1 MWVLVGLGNPGKK
14 YAKSRHNVGF
24 VLIQR
29 LADKNNVK
37 LKKRR
42 YSAKA
47 AQAEMANGPALLVK
61 PWTYMN
67 RSGVAVKGIIERTGV
82 NMDRLL
88 VVYDDLDIPLGEI
101 RIRKAGGP
109 GTHKGMASIIQEIES
124 TEFPRIRIGIGPLPP
139 GVDATDYVLDGF
151 QKEENPTLEG
161 CLTTAEEAVDLI
173 MMSGIDDAMNRFNRR
188 AAPIQRKPD
197 PPQHKGIS
205 KTEE

>member
-1 MWVLVGLGNPGKK
+1 LWVIVGLGNPGKK
-14 YAKSRHNVGF
+14 YVKSRHNVGF

-37 LKKRR
+37 LKRRR
-42 YSAKA
+42 YSARA
-47 AQAEMANGPALLVK
+47 AQVELANGPALLVK

-67 RSGVAVKGIIERTGV
+67 RSGVAVKGIIEGAGV
-82 NMDRLL
+82 NVDRLL
-88 VVYDDLDIPLGEI
+88 VVYDDLDIPLGEM

-109 GTHKGMASIIQEIES
+109 GTHKGMASIVREIDS

-139 GVDATDYVLDGF
+139 GVDATDYVLDDF

-161 CLTTAEEAVDLI
+161 CLITAEEAVDLI
-173 MMSGIDDAMNRFNRR
+173 MMSGIDEAMNRFNRR
-188 AAPIQRKPD
+188 AAPPKHQPG

-205 KTEE
+205 KTND